1 MISIQKIRHLSVL
14 AILLTPIASFS
25 ADVDKTLEWVSGGEV
40 KVSITAG
47 RIEFRGWDRN
57 EVKLDG
63 DYSDDDSRLTF
74 KQSGK
79 NVILEVKHER
89 SSWWGGGSNSKV
101 DFVVFTPFESD
112 LDIDGTSLDVEIEGI
127 NGNLDIGS
135 ISGAVIVNG
144 SDQNKNNIRADIET
158 VSGDIDIDNTSGKIR
173 LRSVSGD
180 INSNVNAQTFDAKTV
195 SGDIEG
201 NIGSTEY
208 ASVLS
213 VSGDIDIELKLEDGA
228 RVEGQTVSGNLELN
242 FNDKVN
248 ADFELNTGPGGDIRN
263 RLSDDKPDDNNR
275 WGQELDF
282 TLNNGDST
290 IELETMSGTI
300 KLHQ

>member
-1 MISIQKIRHLSVL
+1 MILIQKIKHLSVL

-25 ADVDKTLEWVSGGEV
+25 ADVNRTLEWIPEGEV
-40 KVSITAG
+40 KVSITTG
-47 RIEFRGWDRN
+47 RIEIRGWDRN
-57 EVKLDG
+57 EIKLDG
-63 DYSDDDSRLTF
+63 DYSDEDSRLTF
-74 KQSGK
+74 KKSGK
-79 NVILEVKHER
+79 NVVLEVEHES
-89 SSWWGGGSNSKV
+89 SSWWGGGSNSEV

-112 LDIDGTSLDVEIEGI
+112 LDIDGTSLDIEIEGI

-135 ISGAVIVNG
+135 ISGVVIVNG
-144 SDQNKNNIRADIET
+144 SDQDSKNVRADIET
-158 VSGDIDIDNTSGKIR
+158 VSGDIDIENTSGKIR
-173 LRSVSGD
+173 LRTVSGD
-180 INSNVNAQTFDAKTV
+180 INSNVNARTFDAKTV

-201 NIGSTEY
+201 DIGSTEY

-213 VSGDIDIELKLEDGA
+213 VSGDIDIELKLENDA

-242 FNDKVN
+242 FKNQVN
-248 ADFELNTGPGGDIRN
+248 ADFELNTGPGGNIRN

-282 TLNNGDST
+282 TLNDGDST
-290 IELETMSGTI
+290 VELETMSGTI